1 MRSKLVAAR
10 KTNGWT
16 VAHVAEKL
24 GISESFLY
32 KIEAGVR
39 NPTMELADQM
49 AGLYGATVDALFFG
63 RDLDESSKVTT
74 SDRTA

>member
-39 NPTMELADQM
+39 NPTIELANQM
-49 AGLYGATVDALFFG
+49 ACLFGATVDELFFG
-63 RDLDESSKVTT
+63 RELGDSSNGAT
-74 SDRTA
+74 SDRPA